1 MLAARTAFADLRVP
15 KIKQIGWEAV
25 SANIAEGELDT
36 SGIKGA
42 IRAGKGG
49 KKVNT
54 KGEEWDLDLEIG
66 DGAEFIDGRIE
77 LPVVV
82 SLNLVRINF
91 KSLDTY

>member
-1 MLAARTAFADLRVP
+1 M
-15 KIKQIGWEAV
+15 

-54 KGEEWDLDLEIG
+54 KGEEWDLDLDVG
-66 DGAEFIDGRIE
+66 DGAEYMADRKQ

-82 SLNLVRINF
+82 TLNLVSCRCER
-91 KSLDTY
+91 DR